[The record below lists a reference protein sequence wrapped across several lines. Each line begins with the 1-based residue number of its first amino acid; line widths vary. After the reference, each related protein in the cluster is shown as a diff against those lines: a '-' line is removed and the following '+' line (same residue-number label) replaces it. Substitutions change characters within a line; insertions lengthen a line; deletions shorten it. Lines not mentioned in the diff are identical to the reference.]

1 MKIEPGSSTASPF
14 NTEYRLARISKYVK
28 GGDWLDYGCADG
40 GYTAGLLALG
50 AESVTGIDT
59 EADRIAEA
67 RERHPEITFYSYDD
81 GHVFPDNSFDGV
93 FMNEVFEHVNDEAE
107 TLREVYRMLRP
118 GGVLVL
124 ISPNRGFPFEGHTMH
139 IGTWTT
145 RRPTPIVPWLP
156 RSLTN
161 SWVTARNFWPSE
173 IRDQMVDH
181 GFGIIE
187 TGFVMPVFEE
197 YSWMPARLTEAFRSR
212 ITKIDHLPGISR
224 LGVSNLV
231 VGRK

>member
-14 NTEYRLARISKYVK
+14 NAEYRLGRISKYVK

-40 GYTAGLLALG
+40 GYTAGLLDLG
-50 AESVTGIDT
+50 ADTVTGIDT
-59 EADRIAEA
+59 EVDRIAEA
-67 RERHPEITFYSYDD
+67 RQLHPEITFYSYGDE
-81 GHVFPDNSFDGV
+81 HVFPDGSFDGV
-93 FMNEVFEHVNDEAE
+93 FMNEVFEHVNDQDE

-139 IGTWTT
+139 IGSWTT
-145 RRPTPIVPWLP
+145 KRPTPIVPWLP
-156 RSLTN
+156 RSLTDP
-161 SWVTARNFWPSE
+161 WVTARNFWPSE
-173 IRDQMVDH
+173 IRDRMVDH

-187 TGFVMPVFEE
+187 AGFVMPVFEE
-197 YSWMPARLTEAFRSR
+197 YAWIPARLTELFRSK
-212 ITKIDHLPGISR
+212 ITTLDHLPGISR